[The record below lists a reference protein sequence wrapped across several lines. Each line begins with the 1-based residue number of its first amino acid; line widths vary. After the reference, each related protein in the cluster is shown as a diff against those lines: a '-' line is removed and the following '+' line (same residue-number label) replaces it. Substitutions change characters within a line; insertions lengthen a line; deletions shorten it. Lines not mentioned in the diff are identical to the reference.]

1 MHIAR
6 NASGPHFGY
15 YRTDMRC
22 RMRERDGVS
31 FAHQDSRIP
40 VARRA
45 FEPITGATE
54 QAFVAAQRRVSL
66 QVPSVWVSGPLVAQL
81 SRSVSHLRRLVM
93 YNIVWL
99 VGAVVIVLF
108 VLGYFGLR

>member
-31 FAHQDSRIP
+31 FAHQVL

-45 FEPITGATE
+45 FEPITVAIE

-66 QVPSVWVSGPLVAQL
+66 QVPSVWVSGPPVAQL

-93 YNIVWL
+93 YNVVWL